1 MKVYIV
7 VRVSYSFRERDV
19 VSVHAT
25 RQEANAEVRKHPD
38 DSPDDSHCYEV
49 EMHKVKGG

>member
-7 VRVSYSFRERDV
+7 VRTSYSYREKNV

-25 RQEANAEVRKHPD
+25 RALANAEVRKHPD
-38 DSPDDSHCYEV
+38 DTLYDSHCYEV
-49 EMHKVKGG
+49 EMHKVEGG